1 MHVNAYAELLFRWQ
15 LLKQR
20 AELLK
25 SIKDQ
30 TKDWSEYRLGI
41 SIPGDLRSPG
51 GKSQTVRCTFC
62 RLPVKGWRFLGF
74 EISIIDNMTGL
85 SFTCIRCAHV
95 MHLKCRNVNQHFV
108 CAAGCG
114 CLCGDGGLGTVD
126 ISHVAPQYF

>member
-41 SIPGDLRSPG
+41 STSGDLRSPG
-51 GKSQTVRCTFC
+51 VKSQTVRCTFC
-62 RLPVKGWRFLGF
+62 RLPIKGQRFP
-74 EISIIDNMTGL
+74 
-85 SFTCIRCAHV
+85 
-95 MHLKCRNVNQHFV
+95 
-108 CAAGCG
+108 
-114 CLCGDGGLGTVD
+114 
-126 ISHVAPQYF
+126 VA